1 MKENRLIGEGD
12 IVLVAVSGGIDSM
25 TLLYILKKLS
35 PLLKIEV
42 LAAHLDHRIRES
54 SERDRKFVE
63 DICRQWNVPVETAV
77 VDVPALWKG
86 SGKTLEEVAREVRY
100 SFLEKVAKKLGA
112 TKIALAHHKNDLLE
126 TVLHRLVRGT
136 GPLGI
141 ACIPVKREKFIRP
154 FLVFK
159 RSEIEDYARRQ
170 KIPFVVD
177 ETNYDI
183 KYTRNFIRHEIVP
196 LLKKLNPNVE
206 NAVYRL
212 VSISFML
219 REFVEETVQNFVRE
233 KVRFYKDFAVFEEP
247 ENSFLFLEVTRWV
260 LKTLYGRT
268 PDYEKLIESLKSKR
282 VELWKD
288 VFVERSFG
296 YGAVGKTLFRK
307 RYKLEVKNGIF
318 DIEGFKIKVNL
329 HGIERAFWFR
339 NRRRGDRI
347 IINGSEE
354 KLKDV
359 FIEKRVPVFYRD
371 RVPLLVDEQ
380 GRVLW
385 VPGIAFS
392 DEFPPEVNVEL
403 LEFPIGYVKGGT
415 SFEQV

>member
-1 MKENRLIGEGD
+1 MIKEGD
-12 IVLVAVSGGIDSM
+12 RVLVAVSGGIDSM

-35 PLLKIEV
+35 PLLKIETI
-42 LAAHLDHRIRES
+42 AAHLDHRIRDS

-63 DICRQWNVPVETAV
+63 DICHRWNVSVETAV

-100 SFLEKVAKKLGA
+100 DFLEKAAEKVGA

-126 TVLHRLVRGT
+126 TVLHRLIRGT

-141 ACIPVKREKFIRP
+141 ACIPVRRGRFIRP

-159 RSEIEDYARRQ
+159 RIEIEEYARKQ

-183 KYTRNFIRHEIVP
+183 RYTRNFIRHKVVP

-206 NAVYRL
+206 DAVYRL

-219 REFVEETVQNFVRE
+219 RDFVEETVQDFVKE
-233 KVRFYKDFAVFEEP
+233 KVHFYKDFAVFEEP
-247 ENSFLFLEVTRWV
+247 ENPFLFLEVTRWV

-268 PDYEKLIESLKSKR
+268 PDYEKLMGSLRSKR
-282 VELWKD
+282 VEFWKD

-296 YGAVGKTLFRK
+296 YGAVGNTLFKKEYR
-307 RYKLEVKNGIF
+307 LEVRNGTF
-318 DIEGFKIKVNL
+318 DIEGFKIKVDL
-329 HGIERAFWFR
+329 HRSKRVLWFR

-354 KLKDV
+354 KLKDI
-359 FIEKRVPVFYRD
+359 FIEKRIPTFYRD
-371 RVPLLVDEQ
+371 RVPLLVDEKD
-380 GRVLW
+380 RVLW
-385 VPGIAFS
+385 IPGIAIS
-392 DEFPPEVNVEL
+392 DQFPPEVSVEL

>member
-42 LAAHLDHRIRES
+42 LGAHLDHRIRES

-141 ACIPVKREKFIRP
+141 ACIPVKREKYIRP

-159 RSEIEDYARRQ
+159 RSEIEDYAQKQ

-183 KYTRNFIRHEIVP
+183 KYTRNFIRHRVVP

-206 NAVYRL
+206 DAVYRL

-219 REFVEETVQNFVRE
+219 REFVEETVQNFVKE
-233 KVRFYKDFAVFEEP
+233 KVHFYKDFAVFEEP
-247 ENSFLFLEVTRWV
+247 KNQFLFLEVTRWV

-268 PDYEKLIESLKSKR
+268 PDYEKLIESLKSRR

-296 YGAVGKTLFRK
+296 YGAVGKTLFKKKYR
-307 RYKLEVKNGIF
+307 LEVKDGIF

-329 HGIERAFWFR
+329 HGIERAFWLR
-339 NRRRGDRI
+339 NRRKGDRI

-354 KLKDV
+354 KLKDI
-359 FIEKRVPVFYRD
+359 FIEKKVPVFYRD